1 MPDTPLAQWSN
12 EELWQLFPIELSS
25 HKPEW
30 REAYAAEES
39 AIRRSVGEK
48 DVLRIHHI
56 GSTAVPGLIAK
67 PTVDVLLEITDGAD
81 LVKLK
86 TSMENL
92 GYLYSP
98 QPNNPAPHAMYLK
111 GYTPQGYA
119 GQCFHV
125 HVRYAG
131 DWDELYF
138 RDYLRAHSDAAR
150 QYGNLKTALQ
160 KQFRQDRDGYT
171 AAKTEFV
178 RKITALGRA
187 GRAGDTQ
194 KTNSKGGGNHV

>member
-1 MPDTPLAQWSN
+1 MSGRPLTQWSN
-12 EELWQLFPIELSS
+12 EELWQLFPVELCE
-25 HKPEW
+25 HKAGW
-30 REAYAAEES
+30 HKAYTDEAS
-39 AIRRSVGEK
+39 AIRRRVGEQ
-48 DVLRIHHI
+48 DVLRIRHI

-67 PTVDVLLEITDGAD
+67 PTVDILLEIIDNAD
-81 LVKLK
+81 LVQLK
-86 TSMENL
+86 AAMENL

-111 GYTPQGYA
+111 GYTLLGYA

-138 RDYLRAHSDAAR
+138 RDYLCAHPDVAG
-150 QYGNLKTALQ
+150 QYGKLKTALQ
-160 KQFRQDRDGYT
+160 KKFHYDRDGYT

-178 RKITALGRA
+178 QRITALARA
-187 GRAGDTQ
+187 EGDVQ
-194 KTNSKGGGNHV
+194 QIKRKGGGNHV